1 MGATVALAM
10 IVAACGGSDDAP
22 AAPTPSAPA
31 APAPDAPQEL
41 RDFVWVGPAIPSSAD
56 PATAGPLQNILAV
69 EQNTRPVSYDPSGL
83 PGGGCGQ
90 LVTIA
95 ELRGELAESWE
106 FLDDGK
112 RIRLKY
118 REGVLSP
125 FGNEMT
131 SADAK
136 WSMDRMIEAS
146 GTGRFLMQR
155 IAAWESIHHFSGD
168 YDSSPVD
175 IVDRYTVD
183 IRVRESGA
191 LDVGVMTQAKWM
203 IFDTTYLIDN
213 GHVTEDDP
221 WAFDF
226 LNLNSADFGPWTF
239 TEDDFRPG
247 EELILTRNPNYFNP
261 DEFGNIGRLIM
272 RAIPESATRAQLV
285 ITGEADYAGQ
295 LTSADYKLVQESGG
309 QVLNCVS
316 GDRDTLV
323 LQQAEGSKFA
333 DVRVRQAVSLAID
346 REAVAMAG
354 YQGFGG
360 FAATEGMSTA
370 YQPPS
375 TKSIRFDPAAAKAL
389 LAEAGYPN
397 GFSMTLHYSPARPG
411 PQAEP
416 MAFNIQQQLA
426 DVGIQAELIL
436 VPGAAD
442 FQAIFLEGRFEAIIY
457 QAPPAIP
464 DPAYAAGLYSV
475 CGGYQNSY
483 NYCEEEHDRYQQQ
496 LQLFKPEDPA
506 RRVALGRLSDVI
518 VETVD
523 KIYLV
528 DTGLPRAFSSRV
540 DVSRYEHHPYATTVR
555 VHHLSVN

>member
-1 MGATVALAM
+1 M

-22 AAPTPSAPA
+22 AATAPTAPAESAPE
-31 APAPDAPQEL
+31 APQEQEL
-41 RDFVWVGPAIPSSAD
+41 VDFIWVGPAIPTTGD

-90 LVTIA
+90 VVTIG

-106 FLDDGK
+106 FLDDGLRL
-112 RIRLKY
+112 RIKF

-136 WSMDRMIEAS
+136 WSLDRMIENS

-155 IAAWESIHHFSGD
+155 IAAWESIHHFSQE

-175 IVDRYTVD
+175 IVDDYTVD
-183 IRVRESGA
+183 VRIRESGA
-191 LDVGVMTQAKWM
+191 LDVAVMTQAKWM
-203 IFDTTYLIDN
+203 VFDTTYLIEN
-213 GHVTEDDP
+213 GHVTEEDP
-221 WAFDF
+221 WAGEF
-226 LNLNSADFGPWTF
+226 LKLNSADFGPWTF

-247 EELILTRNPNYFNP
+247 EEIILTRNPNYYKP
-261 DEFGNIGRLIM
+261 EELGNIGRLIM

-295 LTSADYKLVQESGG
+295 LTSADYKTVESNGG
-309 QVLNCVS
+309 TVLNCVS

-333 DVRVRQAVSLAID
+333 DVRVRQAVSLALD

-370 YQPPS
+370 YRPPS
-375 TKSIRFDPAAAKAL
+375 TRSVVFDPARAREL
-389 LAEAGYPN
+389 LAEAGYPD
-397 GFSMTLHYSPARPG
+397 GFTMTLHYSPARPG
-411 PQAEP
+411 PQSEP

-426 DVGIQAELIL
+426 DVGITAELIL
-436 VPGAAD
+436 VPAAAE
-442 FQAIFLEGRFEAIIY
+442 FQATFLEGRYEAIIY

-483 NYCEEEHDRYQQQ
+483 NYCSELHDFFQTQ
-496 LQLFKPEDPA
+496 LQTVKPENPA
-506 RRVALGRLSDVI
+506 RAVALGNLSDVI
-518 VETVD
+518 VDTID

-528 DTGLPRAFSSRV
+528 DTGLPRAFSSAV

-555 VHHLSVN
+555 VHHLSKN